1 MQWISE
7 DRTRRQEVYKEFIE
21 DAPKCYADALEHDE
35 ADIPTRVT
43 DVPLTERGERNA
55 RRLGERLRRLTFTS
69 VFTSP
74 LQRARRTCELAGFG
88 AVAEIELDLVEWNYG
103 DYEGRYTGEI
113 PAKRPGWELI
123 RDGCLRGESPAQAA
137 ARADRVVTRIR
148 AVLGNVLLFSSGHF
162 IRVLATRWIG
172 LEVTAIARRFLLST
186 ASLSAVGYDKEL
198 SRPVIRL
205 WNDTHHVGD

>member
-1 MQWISE
+1 MSE
-7 DRTRRQEVYKEFIE
+7 PVNQMFPIVYLARHGET
-21 DAPKCYADALEHDE
+21 AWTLSGQYTGL
-35 ADIPTRVT
+35 T
-43 DVPLTERGERNA
+43 DLPLTERGERNA
-55 RRLGERLRRLTFTS
+55 RRLEERLRELSFTK

-88 AVAEIELDLVEWNYG
+88 AVAEIDPDLVEWNYG
-103 DYEGRYTGEI
+103 DYEGQHTGEI
-113 PAKRPGWELI
+113 RAKRPGWELF
-123 RDGCLRGESPAQAA
+123 RDGCPRGEAPAQAA
-137 ARADRVVTRIR
+137 ARADRVVSRIR

-205 WNDTHHVGD
+205 WNDTHHVSD